1 MPIGY
6 RAHMADVPST
16 TTSPAAPA
24 LLFGHLTAGEPGP
37 PSPGR
42 SRTGVVWVHGI
53 GDQKP
58 GDSLF
63 DWTRPILDTFAEWR
77 RDHDDHHPDDVVG
90 ENPVTAASVSD
101 PDNRWI
107 AVDIPAFRSRPRAE
121 WLFTE
126 AYWAGDVRPPSF
138 SAAAAYLLGHL
149 RMIIG
154 GIATGYGLRE
164 PARNLRLQH
173 LLDEHPGD
181 PRLAEL
187 ELALRGRWRI
197 TDALDKFWQNP
208 IVRFGL
214 MLVATPLAIVVLAV
228 YAALHAIPIPAISSR
243 VRIAAADTF
252 IVGWFADLAVILDD
266 QSQSA
271 AVRTRLLERVN
282 WLKRNGCDD
291 VVLLAHSGGTIVS
304 YATLLRYPDA
314 EFPIAKLVTFGEA
327 IKLGWH
333 LEQEVGDWRPG
344 NSVRG
349 DLKAGHPQLRWVD
362 VWASYDPAPSG
373 PMHDEDGCPLIAV
386 DKLSAVPAGDVIE
399 VESRPVTNFMH
410 LALDHGGYWSNDEG
424 FIIPVIRH
432 IDDARG
438 NGDGARFFA
447 DALDRTLRT
456 ERRRRRV
463 ALLLAWRWTALG
475 AVILS
480 VVGLIASDITD
491 AAATGGWVATAF
503 GFLPG
508 HEIVTGTIDGV
519 GKVVAVILSAVGLG
533 GFVRALTDAGPSIL
547 GGLVPL
553 AAVWVMF
560 SRGNRSWTAHDQL
573 ERRAIRS
580 EHMGASGLASAHSEA
595 ALLVGGLAAIVIA
608 STWGAAG
615 ASIGSVSMP
624 AVAICLVL
632 TAIVALALRYLGRR
646 PPHTAAAARVA
657 AMSGPPARS

>member
-1 MPIGY
+1 ML
-6 RAHMADVPST
+6 V
-16 TTSPAAPA
+16 
-24 LLFGHLTAGEPGP
+24 GHLTAGEPGP
-37 PSPGR
+37 PPPGQR
-42 SRTGVVWVHGI
+42 RTGVVWVHGI
-53 GDQKP
+53 GTQKP

-107 AVDIPAFRSRPRAE
+107 AVDIPAFKRRPRAE

-138 SAAAAYLLGHL
+138 SASAAYLLGHL
-149 RMIIG
+149 RMIIR

-164 PARNLRLQH
+164 PARKVRLEQ
-173 LLDEHPGD
+173 LVRDHPGD

-187 ELALRGRWRI
+187 KLAMRGRWRV
-197 TDALDKFWQNP
+197 TDALDAFWQNP
-208 IVRFGL
+208 VVRFLL
-214 MLVATPLAIVVLAV
+214 MIVATPTAILALAV
-228 YAALHAIPIPAISSR
+228 YAFLHAVPIPAISSR
-243 VRIAAADTF
+243 DRIAAADTF
-252 IVGWFADLAVILDD
+252 IVDWFADLAVILDD

-291 VVLLAHSGGTIVS
+291 IVLLAHSGGTIVS
-304 YATLLRYPDA
+304 YATLLRYPES
-314 EFPIAKLVTFGEA
+314 EFAVAKLVTFGEA

-333 LEQEVGDWRPG
+333 LEEEVGDWRDG

-349 DLKAGHPQLRWVD
+349 NLKDRHPQLRWVD

-373 PMHDEDGCPLIAV
+373 PMHEEDGCPLIAV
-386 DKLSAVPAGDVIE
+386 DKLSAVPTGKVIE

-438 NGDGARFFA
+438 NGDGARFFG
-447 DALDRTLRT
+447 DPLDRTLRT

-463 ALLLAWRWTALG
+463 ALLLAWRWTALA
-475 AVILS
+475 AVVLS
-480 VVGLIASDITD
+480 LGGLIVSDITD

-508 HEIVTGTIDGV
+508 HEIVSGTIDGV
-519 GKVVAVILSAVGLG
+519 GKVVGVILSAVGLG
-533 GFVRALTDAGPSIL
+533 GFVGAVTEAGASIL

-553 AAVWVMF
+553 AAVWIIF
-560 SRGNRSWTAHDQL
+560 SRGNGSWNAHDEL

-595 ALLVGGLAAIVIA
+595 ALLVGGLVAVVIA
-608 STWGAAG
+608 STCGAAG
-615 ASIGSVSMP
+615 PVIGSVAVP
-624 AVAICLVL
+624 AVVICLVV
-632 TAIVALALRYLGRR
+632 TAIIALVLRYIGRR
-646 PPHTAAAARVA
+646 PPHSAAAARVA
-657 AMSGPPARS
+657 AMSGTRARS